1 MPINSIEPQ
10 EWVDKSLKGTQ
21 LVLDVRSPSEF
32 QHAHIPGA
40 TNLPLFSDEE
50 RAIIGTL
57 YKQTSR
63 EVAIKEG
70 LDFFGPKMRKMVEA
84 VETLLAN
91 QKNPDEKD
99 VFVHCW
105 RGGMRSMAV
114 AWLLDLYGFKVT
126 VLQGG
131 YKGFRNW
138 ALQQFKKEYPFI
150 IVGGNTGTGKTRILY
165 SLQKMG
171 YTMIDL
177 EALAHHKGS
186 AFGNIGMPPQPSQEM
201 FENKLASALYKCENS
216 EVIWVEDESQRIGD
230 VNIPGDLWQCLIKK
244 NICFLQLPFDFRLD
258 NVISEYGNLERE
270 RLVNAVIRIRKRLG
284 GLETQNTINH
294 LVDDNITEA
303 FRILLRYYDK
313 FYEKSLS
320 RKEDVT
326 SQLKLI
332 ESDRNDPDN
341 NAEKIISFWK
351 TNILNSNK

>member
-1 MPINSIEPQ
+1 VPINILEPQ
-10 EWVDKSLKGTQ
+10 EWVDKSLDGTQ
-21 LVLDVRSPSEF
+21 LVLDVRSPAEF

-63 EVAIKEG
+63 ESAIKEG
-70 LDFFGPKMRKMVEA
+70 LDFFGPKMRNMVET
-84 VETLLAN
+84 VESLLS
-91 QKNPDEKD
+91 NPEHPLRKE

-114 AWLLDLYGFKVT
+114 AWLLDMYGFKVT

-138 ALQQFKKEYPFI
+138 VLQQFKKEYPFT

-186 AFGNIGMPPQPSQEM
+186 AFGNIGMPTQPSQEM
-201 FENKLASALYKCENS
+201 FENKLASALFQCRNS
-216 EVIWVEDESQRIGD
+216 DVIWVEDESQRIGD
-230 VNIPGDLWQCLIKK
+230 VNIPSDLWQCLIKK
-244 NICFLQLPFDFRLD
+244 NICFIQLPFDLRLD
-258 NVISEYGNLERE
+258 NIVREYGNLERE

-294 LVDDNITEA
+294 LIDDNITEA

-320 RKEDVT
+320 RKDNVT

-332 ESDRNDPDN
+332 ESAINDPDE
-341 NAEKIISFWK
+341 NAVKIITFWQS
-351 TNILNSNK
+351 IMLHSNK